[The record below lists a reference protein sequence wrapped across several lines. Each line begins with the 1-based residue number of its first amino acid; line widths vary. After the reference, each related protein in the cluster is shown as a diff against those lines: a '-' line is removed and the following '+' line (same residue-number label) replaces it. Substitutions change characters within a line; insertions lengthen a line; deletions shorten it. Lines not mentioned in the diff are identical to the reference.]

1 MPEPDAKKPKVLI
14 VDDDRDTREML
25 ALALEVEGFDVSQI
39 PNGIKLVSA
48 LEVDR
53 PDVILLDVM
62 MSWIDGFEL
71 CRSIRRNG
79 EFGKIPIIFVSAK
92 KGAEDVRRGLEA
104 GAADYFTKP
113 VDMPRLTERLRELS
127 ATSADR

>member
-1 MPEPDAKKPKVLI
+1 MADEVSKKPKVLI

-25 ALALEVEGFDVSQI
+25 ALALEVEGFDVAQI

-53 PDVILLDVM
+53 PDVVLLDVM

-71 CRSIRRNG
+71 CRSIRRNPA
-79 EFGKIPIIFVSAK
+79 FANIPIVFVSAK
-92 KGAEDVRRGLEA
+92 KGREDVQKGLDA
-104 GAADYFTKP
+104 GAVDYFAKP
-113 VDMPRLTERLRELS
+113 VDMPRLTDRLRQLS
-127 ATSADR
+127 AAKH